1 MTTLLVI
8 DDDAAFRDGLAETL
22 RDLGH
27 DVSEAANGQ
36 DGLALFASARPGLVF
51 LDLRMPGL
59 DGLSVLRRL
68 CGDAAAPPVPVVVLT
83 AYASGANTIDAMRL
97 GAFDHLTKP
106 LGRAEVADVLAR
118 ALSRTATAVHLASPE
133 ALPADGPLVGSSAA
147 MRAVQKLIGMAS
159 ASDATVLVT
168 GETGTGKELVARAL
182 HEHGARSRGPFVS
195 VNCAA
200 IPAELLES
208 ELFGHVVGA
217 FTGAVKAQAGRFR
230 EAQGGTLL
238 LDEIGDMNAA
248 MQAKILRVLQER
260 VVTPVGGRAEPV
272 DVRIVAATHRDL
284 LHLID
289 EGRFRAD
296 LYYRLHVIPVAL
308 PPLRERQADIVP
320 LAEHFLHLANLA
332 APKHLSPGASALL
345 QAGAW
350 PGNVRELRNA
360 IERAAVLARG
370 TVVEAS
376 DLSFLQPATAPRPD
390 AATGEDLTLPEA
402 VAALE
407 QEMIRRAL
415 SEAGGSRTEAARKL
429 GVHRQLLY
437 EKMKRYGLGDGS

>member
-27 DVSEAANGQ
+27 DVSEAANGE

-68 CGDAAAPPVPVVVLT
+68 CGDAAAPPVPVIVLT
-83 AYASGANTIDAMRL
+83 AYASGANTIDAMQL

-106 LGRAEVADVLAR
+106 LGRAEIADVLAR
-118 ALSRTATAVHLASPE
+118 ALSRTATALPQASPE
-133 ALPADGPLVGSSAA
+133 VLPADGPLVGSSAA
-147 MRAVQKLIGMAS
+147 MRAVQKLIGKAAAS
-159 ASDATVLVT
+159 NATVLVT

-182 HEHGARSRGPFVS
+182 HEHGARSRGPFIS

-208 ELFGHVVGA
+208 ELFGHVAGA

-260 VVTPVGGRAEPV
+260 VVTPVGGRPEPV

-284 LHLID
+284 LRLID

-308 PPLRERQADIVP
+308 PPLRDRQADIVP
-320 LAEHFLHLANLA
+320 LAEHFLRLSDPA
-332 APKHLSPGASALL
+332 APKRLSADASALL
-345 QAGAW
+345 QASDW

-360 IERAAVLARG
+360 IERASALARG

-376 DLSFLQPATAPRPD
+376 DLCFLQPAFTPHPAIG
-390 AATGEDLTLPEA
+390 AGQDLTLPEA

-407 QEMIRRAL
+407 QAMIRRAL
-415 SEAGGSRTEAARKL
+415 AEAGGSRTEAARKL

-437 EKMKRYGLGDGS
+437 DKMRRYGLGDSP